1 MTKKIIILAATFI
14 LILPFCYSFCGDYIC
29 EEEESQLN
37 CQFDCTEFIR
47 GDVNT
52 DGELGIPDVIMLFNY
67 YEGSN
72 LKCYDAADVDDDGK
86 ISADYSLDAIYLL
99 KYLYSGGAEPKKPFP
114 MKGPDETQ
122 DEINCDKYS
131 YAGHLLIGKVVSS
144 SPCRCTEC
152 FVSEKALYNAKKV
165 VDRSSW
171 FSDKVKEIIK
181 AKFDRCI
188 VRDGEIQSPAN
199 QEAEASDDITG
210 QAAGNDGPPKANTFL
225 LVTVALVSLVVY
237 LIVIKISRK

>member
-1 MTKKIIILAATFI
+1 MTKKIIILAAAFI
-14 LILPFCYSFCGDYIC
+14 LFLPFCYSFCGDYVC
-29 EEEESQLN
+29 EEDETALN

-52 DGELGIPDVIMLFNY
+52 DGELGIPDVVSLFNY
-67 YEGSN
+67 YEGSP

-99 KYLYSGGAEPKKPFP
+99 KYLYSGGAEPKKPFA
-114 MKGPDETQ
+114 MKGPDQTK
-122 DEINCDKYS
+122 DELNCDKYS

-152 FVSEKALYNAKKV
+152 FVSEQALFNAKKV

-181 AKFDRCI
+181 SKFDRCI
-188 VRDGEIQSPAN
+188 VREGEVQSPATS
-199 QEAEASDDITG
+199 AEMNDDITG
-210 QAAGNDGPPKANTFL
+210 QAAGNEGPPTGNTFL